1 VTISTSAQT
10 RSTDG
15 KYAYNNLNGYYLTW
29 YHKIDASSHT
39 ATEGW
44 YQYER
49 DVPNIAGN
57 VANPITLETGAN
69 GAYCSS
75 GQLRCYA
82 PDWAIVNYLE
92 KDFNH
97 HHDSLNIRNEYVDDI
112 RGQRTGYKTRYTEHL
127 VASITGLDRRLRFVR
142 SSGWSTHTTHRR
154 SMWGTRRLSSPSP
167 PTSSITSET
176 MALRRHPALRAIPHP
191 EPIYAA
197 L

>member
-1 VTISTSAQT
+1 MCHTI
-10 RSTDG
+10 
-15 KYAYNNLNGYYLTW
+15 YNSRRIAPLFSC
-29 YHKIDASSHT
+29 SSVRGWHT

-57 VANPITLETGAN
+57 VANPITPETGAN
-69 GAYCSS
+69 GAYCNP

-97 HHDSLNIRNEYVDDI
+97 HHDALNIRNEYVDDI

-127 VASITGLDRRLRFVR
+127 VGIDHWIGSTITIRPELRLEHAYDTPAFDL
-142 SSGWSTHTTHRR
+142 
-154 SMWGTRRLSSPSP
+154 GTRRLSSRSP
-167 PTSSITSET
+167 VTSSIISEIT
-176 MALRRHPALRAIPHP
+176 VRRRYPALRANPHP
-191 EPIYAA
+191 APICVA